1 MSSIP
6 EYKYLIAE
14 DESLIRKNLIKKIN
28 SLNLPLTLIGDASDG
43 GSAIEIIE
51 KNCPDLLIT
60 DIKMPGCDGLKLT
73 EYLYRNYPGVK
84 VIILSGYDDFSY
96 AQTAIKYGVKDY
108 LIKPVTLEILSESL
122 QSVLISIC
130 HEAGERESYCT
141 NNDTLSQKAICEL
154 LEKYLK
160 ENFNKDISSTDL
172 SEKFGFT
179 PEYLG
184 KIFKKYLGDTPNR
197 YLTRLRLNEAK
208 RLLISDT
215 EMEIQKIGEMVGYK
229 DSFYFSR
236 IFKNYTGIQPREYR
250 LQRIMDKKE

>member
-28 SLNLPLTLIGDASDG
+28 SLNLPLTLIGDTSDG

-73 EYLYRNYPGVK
+73 EYLYHNYPCVK

-96 AQTAIKYGVKDY
+96 AQTAIRYGVKDY

-122 QSVLISIC
+122 QRVLISIR
-130 HEAGERESYCT
+130 HEGGEREYRT
-141 NNDTLSQKAICEL
+141 NNKALSPKAICEL

-160 ENFNKDISSTDL
+160 ENFNKDISSTNL

-197 YLTRLRLNEAK
+197 YLTKLRLNEAK
-208 RLLISDT
+208 RLLISDP
-215 EMEIQKIGEMVGYK
+215 ELEIQKVGEMVGYR
-229 DSFYFSR
+229 DGFYFSR

-250 LQRIMDKKE
+250 LQRTMDKKE